1 MWIYQCPSNWSFV
14 LIKYFGQDLQPVN
27 IDANPEGRVYKK
39 INKLITDEVRK
50 AQLDYAGENISEG
63 INMGQATQCP
73 VSSTDA
79 LCAVGSLAV
88 SSSPIQSCVA
98 GSIH

>member
-1 MWIYQCPSNWSFV
+1 M
-14 LIKYFGQDLQPVN
+14 D
-27 IDANPEGRVYKK
+27 IDASPEGRVYKK

-50 AQLDYAGENISEG
+50 ALLNYAGKNISERL
-63 INMGQATQCP
+63 NMGQATQCL

>member
-1 MWIYQCPSNWSFV
+1 M
-14 LIKYFGQDLQPVN
+14 N
-27 IDANPEGRVYKK
+27 IDASPEGRVYKK

-50 AQLDYAGENISEG
+50 ALLNYAGKNISERL
-63 INMGQATQCP
+63 NMGQATQCP